1 MESGESGVIVS
12 IGGGKHML
20 RRLDSLGMR
29 IGVEVRKVSAQLM
42 RGPVTVQVGGTQLAI
57 GFGMAQRI
65 LVEVRE

>member
-1 MESGESGVIVS
+1 
-12 IGGGKHML
+12 ML